1 MYNRFNFK
9 TAGVKLANPANSY
22 QDPNDFTR
30 PNVNKIV
37 DDVTSNPILG
47 DEDFI
52 FGQLNQMPPDI
63 REKAFQ
69 ENPQYRTLFNSK
81 NLGLGPTKFETNAL
95 KPINLSGKGSY
106 KAERL
111 DDPTNPKNAGTPK
124 IYKTQQQ
131 EVAEQNAKESNS
143 KPQDFDWKRL
153 INFNDPYFQYYT
165 MPTALGLGIGG
176 MFGGWKGAML
186 GGLGSLGV
194 GALAKY
200 LGENYD
206 MTPKSSAPATQTTS
220 PAAPISTSNIA

>member
-9 TAGVKLANPANSY
+9 TAYVKLANPANPY

-30 PNVNKIV
+30 PNVNKA
-37 DDVTSNPILG
+37 
-47 DEDFI
+47 
-52 FGQLNQMPPDI
+52 LNDATAPAPKPHTDKKLTGTINNIINGNVNPDI
-63 REKAFQ
+63 KEGFIDSDQLLKYPASSTIVYNPQSGKLEYKHQEFKGESTK
-69 ENPQYRTLFNSK
+69 ENPMDSAEKEVQ
-81 NLGLGPTKFETNAL
+81 NLA
-95 KPINLSGKGSY
+95 SGK
-106 KAERL
+106 
-111 DDPTNPKNAGTPK
+111 PT
-124 IYKTQQQ
+124 
-131 EVAEQNAKESNS
+131 EQKD

-186 GGLGSLGV
+186 GGLGSLAT

-220 PAAPISTSNIA
+220 NIA

>member
-9 TAGVKLANPANSY
+9 TAGVKLANPANSQPESNVNKVLNSVKPIPSLKY
-22 QDPNDFTR
+22 DDFTR
-30 PNVNKIV
+30 
-37 DDVTSNPILG
+37 
-47 DEDFI
+47 
-52 FGQLNQMPPDI
+52 QLW
-63 REKAFQ
+63 
-69 ENPQYRTLFNSK
+69 ENPFSDKMQYNPTSGKLEYQAPKFQGTSTKENPMDLAEK
-81 NLGLGPTKFETNAL
+81 EVQNLASGKPTKQ
-95 KPINLSGKGSY
+95 
-106 KAERL
+106 
-111 DDPTNPKNAGTPK
+111 
-124 IYKTQQQ
+124 KT
-131 EVAEQNAKESNS
+131 KS
-143 KPQDFDWKRL
+143 PDFDWKRL

>member
-9 TAGVKLANPANSY
+9 TAGVKLANTANPY
-22 QDPNDFTR
+22 QDPNDFTN
-30 PNVNKIV
+30 PNVNKFLNDATALASKPHTDKKLIGTINNTIKGNPYTKEGLIDYDQLVKYPDSSTIV
-37 DDVTSNPILG
+37 YNPQSGKLEYKHQEFKGTST
-47 DEDFI
+47 
-52 FGQLNQMPPDI
+52 
-63 REKAFQ
+63 K
-69 ENPQYRTLFNSK
+69 ENPMDLAEKEVQ
-81 NLGLGPTKFETNAL
+81 NLA
-95 KPINLSGKGSY
+95 SGKPTEQ
-106 KAERL
+106 KA
-111 DDPTNPKNAGTPK
+111 
-124 IYKTQQQ
+124 
-131 EVAEQNAKESNS
+131 

-186 GGLGSLGV
+186 GGLGSLAT

-220 PAAPISTSNIA
+220 PAAPVSTSNIA

>member
-30 PNVNKIV
+30 PKVDKILNDVTTPEPKSYTDKKLNGTINNFINGNVNPDIK
-37 DDVTSNPILG
+37 
-47 DEDFI
+47 EDFI
-52 FGQLNQMPPDI
+52 DSDQILKNPASSTIVYNPLTGKLEYKHQEFKG
-63 REKAFQ
+63 ESTK
-69 ENPQYRTLFNSK
+69 ENPMGLAEKEVQ
-81 NLGLGPTKFETNAL
+81 NLAFGKHTEQKTKS
-95 KPINLSGKGSY
+95 P
-106 KAERL
+106 
-111 DDPTNPKNAGTPK
+111 
-124 IYKTQQQ
+124 
-131 EVAEQNAKESNS
+131 
-143 KPQDFDWKRL
+143 DFDWKRL

-220 PAAPISTSNIA
+220 PSAPVSTFNIA

>member
-30 PNVNKIV
+30 PNVNKV
-37 DDVTSNPILG
+37 LNDVTAPEPKAYTDKQLIGTINNTIKGNPYTKEGLI
-47 DEDFI
+47 DYD
-52 FGQLNQMPPDI
+52 QLVKNPASSTIVYNPQSGKL
-63 REKAFQ
+63 EYKHQEFKGESTK
-69 ENPQYRTLFNSK
+69 ENPMDLAEKEVQ
-81 NLGLGPTKFETNAL
+81 NLA
-95 KPINLSGKGSY
+95 SGKPTEQ
-106 KAERL
+106 KA
-111 DDPTNPKNAGTPK
+111 
-124 IYKTQQQ
+124 
-131 EVAEQNAKESNS
+131 

-176 MFGGWKGAML
+176 MVGGWKGAML
-186 GGLGSLGV
+186 GGLGSLAT

-206 MTPKSSAPATQTTS
+206 MTPKSSAPATQTIS
-220 PAAPISTSNIA
+220 PAAPVSTSNIA

>member
-9 TAGVKLANPANSY
+9 TAGVKLANTANSQPESKSNVNKVSDSVKPIPSLKY
-22 QDPNDFTR
+22 DDFTR
-30 PNVNKIV
+30 
-37 DDVTSNPILG
+37 
-47 DEDFI
+47 
-52 FGQLNQMPPDI
+52 QLW
-63 REKAFQ
+63 
-69 ENPQYRTLFNSK
+69 ENPFSDNIQYNS
-81 NLGLGPTKFETNAL
+81 T
-95 KPINLSGKGSY
+95 SGKLEYQAPKFQGTST
-106 KAERL
+106 KENPMDLAEKEVQNL
-111 DDPTNPKNAGTPK
+111 ASGKPT
-124 IYKTQQQ
+124 
-131 EVAEQNAKESNS
+131 EQNTKPTEQKA

-153 INFNDPYFQYYT
+153 VNFNDPYFQYYT

-220 PAAPISTSNIA
+220 PAAPVSTSNIA

>member
-30 PNVNKIV
+30 PNINKI
-37 DDVTSNPILG
+37 
-47 DEDFI
+47 
-52 FGQLNQMPPDI
+52 LNDATAPAPKPYTDKKLIETINNHINGNVNPDI
-63 REKAFQ
+63 KEGFIDSDQIVKYPDSSTIVYNPQSGKLEYKLQEFKGTSTK
-69 ENPQYRTLFNSK
+69 ENPMDSAKKEVQ
-81 NLGLGPTKFETNAL
+81 NLA
-95 KPINLSGKGSY
+95 SGK
-106 KAERL
+106 
-111 DDPTNPKNAGTPK
+111 PTEQ
-124 IYKTQQQ
+124 KT
-131 EVAEQNAKESNS
+131 KS
-143 KPQDFDWKRL
+143 PDFDWKRL

-194 GALAKY
+194 GALAKH

-220 PAAPISTSNIA
+220 PASPVSTSNIA

>member
-9 TAGVKLANPANSY
+9 TAGVKLANTSNPY

-30 PNVNKIV
+30 LNVNKV
-37 DDVTSNPILG
+37 LNDVTAPEPKSYTDKKLIGNINNTINGNPYTKEGLI
-47 DEDFI
+47 DYD
-52 FGQLNQMPPDI
+52 QLVKYPDSSTI
-63 REKAFQ
+63 VYNPQSGNLEYKHQEFKGESTK
-69 ENPQYRTLFNSK
+69 ENPMDLAEKEVQ
-81 NLGLGPTKFETNAL
+81 NLA
-95 KPINLSGKGSY
+95 SGKPTEQ
-106 KAERL
+106 KA
-111 DDPTNPKNAGTPK
+111 
-124 IYKTQQQ
+124 
-131 EVAEQNAKESNS
+131 

-186 GGLGSLGV
+186 GGLGSLAT

-206 MTPKSSAPATQTTS
+206 LTPKASAPATQTTS
-220 PAAPISTSNIA
+220 PAAPVSTYNIA

>member
-9 TAGVKLANPANSY
+9 TAGVKLANPANS
-22 QDPNDFTR
+22 QLKSKD
-30 PNVNKIV
+30 NKV
-37 DDVTSNPILG
+37 LTSAEPIPALE

-52 FGQLNQMPPDI
+52 LGQINQMPSDV
-63 REKAFQ
+63 REKYLQ
-69 ENPQYRTLFNSK
+69 ENPQYRTLYNKK

-95 KPINLSGKGSY
+95 KPINWSGKGSY

-111 DDPTNPKNAGTPK
+111 DDQTNPKNAGTPK

-143 KPQDFDWKRL
+143 KSQDFDWKRL
-153 INFNDPYFQYYT
+153 VNFNDPYFQYYT

-186 GGLGSLGV
+186 GGLGSLAT

-220 PAAPISTSNIA
+220 PTAPVSTSNIA

>member
-9 TAGVKLANPANSY
+9 TAGVKLANSTNSY
-22 QDPNDFTR
+22 QDPNDFTQ
-30 PNVNKIV
+30 PKLDKILNDATAPEPKSYVDKKLNGTINNFINGKVN
-37 DDVTSNPILG
+37 
-47 DEDFI
+47 
-52 FGQLNQMPPDI
+52 PDI
-63 REKAFQ
+63 KEGYIDSDQLLNYPASSTIVFNPRTGKLEYKHQEFKGESTK
-69 ENPQYRTLFNSK
+69 ENPMDSVKKEVQ
-81 NLGLGPTKFETNAL
+81 NLA
-95 KPINLSGKGSY
+95 SGK
-106 KAERL
+106 
-111 DDPTNPKNAGTPK
+111 PTEQ
-124 IYKTQQQ
+124 KT
-131 EVAEQNAKESNS
+131 KS
-143 KPQDFDWKRL
+143 PDFDWKRL

-220 PAAPISTSNIA
+220 PAAPVSTSNIA